1 MAIEA
6 KEGHTSPS
14 GDPQVHW
21 QKNLGILWIGVF
33 LACASYTSCVPFLP
47 LYLWQD
53 LQVGPE
59 NIHFWT
65 GAVFSVTFLGSSLMA
80 PYWGAWADK
89 VGQRKMAIRAGI
101 GLAVTYALLGLVQT
115 AFQLFLVRGLAGII
129 SGFVP
134 AAMSLVSSSL
144 PQERI
149 GWGMGIM
156 QTGVA
161 SGSILGPLFG
171 GYLSAWFGM
180 RASFWLGAVSLF
192 LATVMVIFQVE
203 EMPYIRNARKE
214 KLHLLRDLSGAVRNR
229 GLRFVMTM
237 VFLVQVC
244 TLLVQPLV
252 TMYVADFTGTTGEE
266 TIKLSG
272 WVFSLAGIAGIVAAP
287 FWGRQGQRRGY
298 VRTLLVV
305 LTCAG
310 LVNLFQPAVRS
321 LWQFAAIQFCSGL
334 FVAGSYP
341 NVTSI
346 LTQVTPP
353 EMRGK
358 AFGLVTSAQQFGGV
372 VGPLVG
378 SALGSFLPIR
388 YVLFL
393 VGLVYLLAS
402 CYTRLMKNRLHQ
414 WIAPR

>member
-144 PQERI
+144 PKERI

-192 LATVMVIFQVE
+192 LATVMVIF
-203 EMPYIRNARKE
+203 K
-214 KLHLLRDLSGAVRNR
+214 S
-229 GLRFVMTM
+229 
-237 VFLVQVC
+237 
-244 TLLVQPLV
+244 
-252 TMYVADFTGTTGEE
+252 
-266 TIKLSG
+266 
-272 WVFSLAGIAGIVAAP
+272 
-287 FWGRQGQRRGY
+287 RR
-298 VRTLLVV
+298 
-305 LTCAG
+305 C
-310 LVNLFQPAVRS
+310 P
-321 LWQFAAIQFCSGL
+321 
-334 FVAGSYP
+334 
-341 NVTSI
+341 
-346 LTQVTPP
+346 
-353 EMRGK
+353 
-358 AFGLVTSAQQFGGV
+358 TSATPGKKSSICSV
-372 VGPLVG
+372 TCPAR
-378 SALGSFLPIR
+378 SATGAC
-388 YVLFL
+388 
-393 VGLVYLLAS
+393 AS
-402 CYTRLMKNRLHQ
+402 S
-414 WIAPR
+414 